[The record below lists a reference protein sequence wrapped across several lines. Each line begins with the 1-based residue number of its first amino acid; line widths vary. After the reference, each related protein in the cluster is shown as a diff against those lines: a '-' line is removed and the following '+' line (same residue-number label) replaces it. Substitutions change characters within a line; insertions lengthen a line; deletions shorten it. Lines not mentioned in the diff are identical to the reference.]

1 MIEKV
6 KTGIEGLDKALKG
19 GFPKGNIILISGG
32 AGTGK
37 STLCLQYLI
46 NGATLYNEKGLY
58 VSTEQT
64 KKEIQK
70 TAESFNWNLQKIEDT
85 GMLKIVYF
93 DIVET
98 NNFLEKLYEL
108 YTTFMPKRIVID
120 SLTTLSDHLI
130 VSGINT
136 KKPYSLVKIGES
148 VSPIPQSER
157 IITKNLQYHLMK
169 KLRLFDSTIL
179 LTSELFEGQTGLSAD
194 QISEFICDGV
204 MIMKLLIVGDS
215 ISRTVEIK
223 KMRYCYI
230 ENAMQSFDFTET
242 GIKFT

>member
-1 MIEKV
+1 MTEKV
-6 KTGIEGLDKALKG
+6 KTGIEGLDRALNG

-46 NGATLYNEKGLY
+46 NGAKLYNEKGLY
-58 VSTEQT
+58 ISTEQT

-70 TAESFNWNLQKIEDT
+70 TADSFKWDITSLENNN
-85 GMLKIVYF
+85 MLKIVYF

-120 SLTTLSDHLI
+120 SLTTLSDHLL

-157 IITKNLQYHLMK
+157 IIAKNLLYHLMK

-179 LTSELFEGQTGLSAD
+179 LTSELLEGQAGLSAD

-204 MIMKLLIVGDS
+204 MVMKLLIVGDS

-230 ENAMQSFDFTET
+230 QNGTQSFEFTDN